1 MENAGSSARALLAQL
16 SIAAMLMLVSLGA
29 RAQNLSVPLGVAVD
43 ANSNIYVASLSSGVT
58 VYGPGFGKKAT
69 ITQGVDDASS
79 VAVGPDGTIYVAN
92 LGSNSI
98 TTYSPN
104 GYTQAALTISVNQPE
119 QVVVGSYN
127 EIYVVQAGG
136 AVSLFDP
143 LGELRAQVTAVDT
156 QTVVITSRLAQ
167 FWVANQFSSPS
178 AAEYEIFTVDI
189 AANLNGFIAGAPY
202 SGFLPTR
209 AIGNPK
215 TGVTWITDLVNQH
228 VLTVDASGN
237 VTVKITPASPP
248 YGIALDTTKQ
258 RIYVTEPE
266 ANQVEVFSMSTLQRV
281 GSLK

>member
-1 MENAGSSARALLAQL
+1 MKNAWRGTRILMERLT
-16 SIAAMLMLVSLGA
+16 IAAMLILLSLGA
-29 RAQNLSVPLGVAVD
+29 RAQNLNSPLGVAVD
-43 ANSNIYVASLSSGVT
+43 ANSNIYVANLFGGVT

-119 QVVVGSYN
+119 QVVVGAYN
-127 EIYVVQAGG
+127 EIYVVQTGG

-156 QTVVITSRLAQ
+156 QTLVITSRFAQ

-178 AAEYEIFTVDI
+178 ADEYEMFTVDV
-189 AANLNGFIAGAPY
+189 AANLNGFVAGAPY
-202 SGFLPTR
+202 TGFLPAR
-209 AIGNPK
+209 AVGNPK
-215 TGVTWITDLVNQH
+215 TGVTWITDLINQH
-228 VLTVDASGN
+228 VVTVDAIGN
-237 VTVKITPASPP
+237 VAVKITPASPP

-258 RIYVTEPE
+258 RLYVTEPE
-266 ANQVEVFSMSTLQRV
+266 ANQVEVFSMNTLQRV
-281 GSLK
+281 GLLK